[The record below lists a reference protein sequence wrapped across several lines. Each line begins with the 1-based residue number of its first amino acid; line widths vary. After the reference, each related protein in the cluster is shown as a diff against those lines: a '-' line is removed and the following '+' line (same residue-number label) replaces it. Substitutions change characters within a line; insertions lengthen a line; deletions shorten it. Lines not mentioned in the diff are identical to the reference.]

1 MLAVAC
7 ALIFQ
12 LIIYFLVGSYI
23 NPTALGQFFLAS
35 SLVFIPAAIIE
46 YSFVNSL
53 IHQSEPTEL
62 DARAVLGINLSVS
75 IIAIALGL
83 IVSLLIQLLY
93 QYEYVLSYYLQLAI
107 ILILISYSS
116 TQNAL
121 LKKRLR
127 IKDYSLIDLASN
139 TLYFLL
145 SLSLLLSGY
154 GIQALILGLL
164 VKQLSATVLL
174 IYTQGINSCRPV
186 FSKLAWDKHVN
197 YGKHVFKEKS
207 FGLVLS
213 YADIFLINHFLG
225 AQVVGIYELL
235 KRIILRPLLSG
246 YNAIEQVAF
255 SLLSNS
261 KERPTAYN
269 REYKAF
275 TKLSSLSFLLLAL
288 IPWADQLISLV
299 PIAYQQLGQ
308 YLPLMVLYATSLI
321 LMGPTDIVAY
331 SLGVTE
337 SYYRLSL
344 WHGLSVLI
352 MMAIG
357 ITLGLEILLIVM
369 IIGNISALVLPYH
382 LILDIKNQVRLRN
395 WYQPFL
401 LWSAMA
407 LMAYLGYCFHWPVF
421 SSLCL
426 IFLYLVFLFRRS
438 DNIAYP

>member
-1 MLAVAC
+1 M
-7 ALIFQ
+7 FQ
-12 LIIYFLVGSYI
+12 LIIYLLVGIYI
-23 NPTALGQFFLAS
+23 NPAELGQFFLAS

-46 YSFVNSL
+46 YSFVHSL
-53 IHQSEPTEL
+53 IHQAEPTEQ
-62 DARAVLGINLSVS
+62 DARAVLGINLTVS
-75 IIAIALGL
+75 LIALTIGL
-83 IVSLLIQLLY
+83 IVCLLIQLLY
-93 QYEYVLSYYLQLAI
+93 QYEYILSHYLQLAI

-145 SLSLLLSGY
+145 SLSLLLSGH
-154 GIQALILGLL
+154 GIQALIIGLL

-174 IYTQGINSCRPV
+174 IYTQGVNSCRPV
-186 FSKLAWDKHVN
+186 FSNLAWVKHVN

-207 FGLVLS
+207 FGLCLS

-261 KERPTAYN
+261 RQKRTAYN
-269 REYKAF
+269 REYRAF
-275 TKLSSLSFLLLAL
+275 TKVSSLSFLLLVL
-288 IPWADQLISLV
+288 VPWADRLISLV
-299 PIAYQQLGQ
+299 PTTYQELGQ
-308 YLPLMVLYATSLI
+308 YLPLMILYATSLI

-331 SLGVTE
+331 SLGATE
-337 SYYRLSL
+337 PYYRLSI

-352 MMAIG
+352 MMVIG
-357 ITLGLEILLIVM
+357 ITLGVEMLLIVM

-382 LILDIKNQVRLRN
+382 LIVNIKTQVRLSN
-395 WYQPFL
+395 WYQPLL

-407 LMAYLGYCFHWPVF
+407 LMACLGYSFHWPVL
-421 SSLCL
+421 SSLIL
-426 IFLYLVFLFRRS
+426 IFLYLVFLFSRS
-438 DNIAYP
+438 PNTAQS